1 MKDTLDPAAYVGGVI
16 IPVDHVVLHG
26 DLVVPP
32 DADAIVVFA
41 HGSGSGRRSP
51 RNRQLAESLHQLGF
65 ATLLVDLLTIEEE
78 LEDRLTAAVRF
89 DIPLLATRLEAASEW
104 VRHHPVTRGLRLCYF
119 GASTGTAAALMAAAA
134 LPGRVIAIV
143 SRGGRPDLVPKDVL
157 ERVHA
162 PTLLIVG
169 GYDQPVVDVNRAALP
184 SIPARKALAI
194 IARAAHLFEERGAM
208 DEVAR
213 RAGEWF
219 RRYAPRDTM
228 DALRG
233 HPW

>member
-1 MKDTLDPAAYVGGVI
+1 MKDTLDPAAYVGGVV
-16 IPVDHVVLHG
+16 IPVDHVLLHG

-41 HGSGSGRRSP
+41 HGSGSGRHNP
-51 RNRQLAESLHQLGF
+51 RNRVVAASLNQLGF
-65 ATLLVDLLTIEEE
+65 ATLLVDLLTSDEEV
-78 LEDRLTAAVRF
+78 EDRLTAAIRF

-104 VRHHPVTRGLRLCYF
+104 AAHHPVTRGLRLCYF
-119 GASTGTAAALMAAAA
+119 GGGTGAAAALMAASAM
-134 LPGRVIAIV
+134 PGRVAAIV
-143 SRGGRPDLVPKDVL
+143 SRGGRPDLVPTRML
-157 ERVHA
+157 EGVHA

-169 GYDQPVVDVNRAALP
+169 SYDQPLVDFNRAVLP
-184 SIPARKALAI
+184 LIHAHKELAI
-194 IARAAHLFEERGAM
+194 IPRATHLFEERGALE
-208 DEVAR
+208 DVAR

-228 DALRG
+228 DAVRG